1 MSNSSKSNS
10 SEVKTA
16 RATIWGDKADKVE
29 ATLKTLDSDL
39 AELILSVAY
48 DTVFERPG
56 LDFKTKE
63 LLAIAHLLNVGSES
77 ELKTHIHGAL
87 NCGASEVEIKE
98 TILHAAMFIGFPKA
112 VAGMKILKAVLKK
125 A

>member
-1 MSNSSKSNS
+1 MSNNSK
-10 SEVKTA
+10 VKTA

-29 ATLKTLDSDL
+29 ANLKALDPDL
-39 AELILSVAY
+39 AELILNVAY
-48 DTVFERPG
+48 DTVFERPE

-87 NCGASEVEIKE
+87 NCSASELEIKE

-112 VAGMKILKAVLKK
+112 VAGMKVLNAVLKK